1 MKNMTLGETFRKIHF
16 MVDEFILEHQI
27 QWDKMREEYKEK
39 SRQEYLKIYPDSSFE
54 GHTLGR
60 PLSLQSYIGSDLL
73 IDFTFLALDA
83 EKKEPFVREY
93 WIRSQGT
100 QCIRNESDVEANRN
114 VWSDIVAKILV
125 EFDGKEFT
133 KVAWFQDDDCKL
145 KNRFIVG
152 NEDEEIR
159 ALSWSALVPKK

>member
-1 MKNMTLGETFRKIHF
+1 MTLGETLYTIRR
-16 MVDEFILEHQI
+16 MVDEFIREHQLK
-27 QWDKMREEYKEK
+27 WDRIREEYKEK

-73 IDFTFLALDA
+73 IDFTFLALEA
-83 EKKEPFVREY
+83 EKKEPFIREY

-100 QCIRNESDVEANRN
+100 QCIKSESDVEANRN

-133 KVAWFQDDDCKL
+133 KVAWFQDKDCKL
-145 KNRFIVG
+145 ENSFIKD
-152 NEDEEIR
+152 NEDEEIK
-159 ALSWSALVPKK
+159 ALSWSALASKE

>member
-1 MKNMTLGETFRKIHF
+1 MTLGETLYTIRR
-16 MVDEFILEHQI
+16 MVDEFISEHQI
-27 QWDKMREEYKEK
+27 QWDKVREEYKEK

-60 PLSLQSYIGSDLL
+60 SLSLQSYIGSDLL
-73 IDFTFLALDA
+73 IDFTYLALEV
-83 EKKEPFVREY
+83 EKKEPFIREY

-100 QCIRNESDVEANRN
+100 QCIKSESDVEANRN

-133 KVAWFQDDDCKL
+133 KVAWFQDEDCKL
-145 KNRFIVG
+145 KNSFIKDD
-152 NEDEEIR
+152 EDEEIR
-159 ALSWSALVPKK
+159 VLSWSALVPKE

>member
-1 MKNMTLGETFRKIHF
+1 MTLGETLYTIRR
-16 MVDEFILEHQI
+16 MVDEFIREHQLK
-27 QWDKMREEYKEK
+27 WDKVREEYKEK

-73 IDFTFLALDA
+73 IDFAFLALEA
-83 EKKEPFVREY
+83 EKKEPFIREY

-100 QCIRNESDVEANRN
+100 QCIKSESDVEANRN

-133 KVAWFQDDDCKL
+133 KVAWFQDKDCKL
-145 KNRFIVG
+145 ENSFIKD
-152 NEDEEIR
+152 NENEEIR
-159 ALSWSALVPKK
+159 ALSWSALASKE

>member
-1 MKNMTLGETFRKIHF
+1 MTLGETLYTIRR
-16 MVDEFILEHQI
+16 MVDEFNREHQI
-27 QWDKMREEYKEK
+27 QWDKVREEYKEK

-73 IDFTFLALDA
+73 IDFAFLALEA

-100 QCIRNESDVEANRN
+100 QCIKSESDVEANRN

-133 KVAWFQDDDCKL
+133 KVAWFQDKDCKL
-145 KNRFIVG
+145 ENSFIKD
-152 NEDEEIR
+152 NENEEIR
-159 ALSWSALVPKK
+159 TLSWSALVPRE

>member
-1 MKNMTLGETFRKIHF
+1 MTLGETLYTIRR
-16 MVDEFILEHQI
+16 MVDEFIREHQLK
-27 QWDKMREEYKEK
+27 WDRIREEYKEK

-73 IDFTFLALDA
+73 IDFTFLALEA
-83 EKKEPFVREY
+83 EKKEPFIREY

-100 QCIRNESDVEANRN
+100 QCIKSESDVEANRN

-145 KNRFIVG
+145 KNSFIKD
-152 NEDEEIR
+152 NENEEIR
-159 ALSWSALVPKK
+159 ALSWSALVPRE

>member
-1 MKNMTLGETFRKIHF
+1 MTLGETLHTIRR
-16 MVDEFILEHQI
+16 MVDEFIREHQLK
-27 QWDKMREEYKEK
+27 WDRIREEYKEK

-73 IDFTFLALDA
+73 IDFTFLALEA
-83 EKKEPFVREY
+83 EKKEPFIREY

-100 QCIRNESDVEANRN
+100 QCIKSESDVEANRN

-133 KVAWFQDDDCKL
+133 KVAWFQDEDCKL
-145 KNRFIVG
+145 KNSFIKD
-152 NEDEEIR
+152 NENEEIR
-159 ALSWSALVPKK
+159 ALSWSALASKE

>member
-1 MKNMTLGETFRKIHF
+1 MTLGETLYTIRR
-16 MVDEFILEHQI
+16 MVDEFNREHQLK
-27 QWDKMREEYKEK
+27 WDRIREEYKEK
-39 SRQEYLKIYPDSSFE
+39 SRQDYLKIYPDSSFE

-73 IDFTFLALDA
+73 IDFAFLALEA

-100 QCIRNESDVEANRN
+100 QCIKSESDVEANRN

-133 KVAWFQDDDCKL
+133 KVAWFQDEDCKL
-145 KNRFIVG
+145 KNSFIKDDE
-152 NEDEEIR
+152 NEEIR
-159 ALSWSALVPKK
+159 VLSWSALASKE

>member
-1 MKNMTLGETFRKIHF
+1 MTLGETLHTIHR
-16 MVDEFILEHQI
+16 MVGEFISEQQI
-27 QWDKMREEYKEK
+27 QWDKVREEYKEK

-73 IDFTFLALDA
+73 IDFTFLALEV
-83 EKKEPFVREY
+83 EKKEPFIREY

-100 QCIRNESDVEANRN
+100 QCIKDEKDVKANRS

-125 EFDGKEFT
+125 EFDGEKFT

-145 KNRFIVG
+145 KNSFIKG

-159 ALSWSALVPKK
+159 ALSWSALVPNE

>member
-1 MKNMTLGETFRKIHF
+1 MTLGETLHTIHR
-16 MVDEFILEHQI
+16 MVGEFISEHQI
-27 QWDKMREEYKEK
+27 KWDKVREEYKEK
-39 SRQEYLKIYPDSSFE
+39 SRQEYLKIYPNSSFE

-73 IDFTFLALDA
+73 IDFTFLALEA
-83 EKKEPFVREY
+83 EKKEPFIREY

-100 QCIRNESDVEANRN
+100 QCIKSESDVEANRN

-133 KVAWFQDDDCKL
+133 KVAWFQDEDCKL
-145 KNRFIVG
+145 KNSFIKDDE
-152 NEDEEIR
+152 NEEIR
-159 ALSWSALVPKK
+159 ALSWSALASKE

>member
-1 MKNMTLGETFRKIHF
+1 MTLGETLFTIHR
-16 MVDEFILEHQI
+16 MVDEFIREHQI
-27 QWDKMREEYKEK
+27 QWDKVREEYKEK

-73 IDFTFLALDA
+73 IDFTFLALEA
-83 EKKEPFVREY
+83 EKKEPFIREY

-100 QCIRNESDVEANRN
+100 QCIKSESDVEANRN

-133 KVAWFQDDDCKL
+133 KVAWFQDKDCKL
-145 KNRFIVG
+145 ENSFIKDDE
-152 NEDEEIR
+152 NEEIR
-159 ALSWSALVPKK
+159 ALSWSALASKE

>member
-1 MKNMTLGETFRKIHF
+1 MTLGETLHTIHR
-16 MVDEFILEHQI
+16 MVGEFISEHQI
-27 QWDKMREEYKEK
+27 KWDKVREEYKEK

-73 IDFTFLALDA
+73 IDFTFLALEA
-83 EKKEPFVREY
+83 EKKEPFIREY

-100 QCIRNESDVEANRN
+100 QCIKSESDVEANRN

-133 KVAWFQDDDCKL
+133 KVAWFQDEGCKL
-145 KNRFIVG
+145 KNSFIKDDE
-152 NEDEEIR
+152 NEEIR
-159 ALSWSALVPKK
+159 ALSWSALASKE

>member
-1 MKNMTLGETFRKIHF
+1 MTLGETLYTIRR
-16 MVDEFILEHQI
+16 MVDEFNREHHLKSDRI
-27 QWDKMREEYKEK
+27 REEYKEK

-100 QCIRNESDVEANRN
+100 QCIKNESDVEANRN

-145 KNRFIVG
+145 KNHFIAD
-152 NEDEEIR
+152 NENEEIR

>member
-1 MKNMTLGETFRKIHF
+1 MTLGETLYTIRR
-16 MVDEFILEHQI
+16 MVDEFIREHQLK
-27 QWDKMREEYKEK
+27 WEKVRGEYKEK

-60 PLSLQSYIGSDLL
+60 SLSLQSYIGSDLL
-73 IDFTFLALDA
+73 IDFTFLALEV
-83 EKKEPFVREY
+83 EKKEPFIREY

-100 QCIRNESDVEANRN
+100 QCIRNEKDVKENRR

-133 KVAWFQDDDCKL
+133 KVAWFQDKDCKL
-145 KNRFIVG
+145 ENSFIKD

-159 ALSWSALVPKK
+159 ALSWSALASKE

>member
-1 MKNMTLGETFRKIHF
+1 MTLGETLYTIRR
-16 MVDEFILEHQI
+16 MVDEFNREHQLK
-27 QWDKMREEYKEK
+27 WDKIREEYKEK

-73 IDFTFLALDA
+73 IDFAFLALDA
-83 EKKEPFVREY
+83 EKKGPFVREY

-100 QCIRNESDVEANRN
+100 QCIKNESDVEANRN

-133 KVAWFQDDDCKL
+133 KVAWFQDEDCKL
-145 KNRFIVG
+145 KNHFIKD
-152 NEDEEIR
+152 NEDEETR
-159 ALSWSALVPKK
+159 ALSWSALVSKE

>member
-1 MKNMTLGETFRKIHF
+1 MTLGETLHTIRR
-16 MVDEFILEHQI
+16 MVDEFIREHQLK
-27 QWDKMREEYKEK
+27 WDRIREEYKEK

-73 IDFTFLALDA
+73 IDFTFLALEA
-83 EKKEPFVREY
+83 EKKEPFIREY

-100 QCIRNESDVEANRN
+100 QCIKSESDVEANRN

-133 KVAWFQDDDCKL
+133 KVAWFQDKDCKL
-145 KNRFIVG
+145 ENSFIKD
-152 NEDEEIR
+152 NEDEEIK
-159 ALSWSALVPKK
+159 ALSWSALASKE

>member
-1 MKNMTLGETFRKIHF
+1 MTLGETLYTIRR
-16 MVDEFILEHQI
+16 MVDEFNREHQI
-27 QWDKMREEYKEK
+27 QWDKIREEYKEK

-73 IDFTFLALDA
+73 IDFAFLALEV
-83 EKKEPFVREY
+83 EKKEPFIREY

-100 QCIRNESDVEANRN
+100 QCIKNESDVEANRN
-114 VWSDIVAKILV
+114 VWSDIVAKIIV

-133 KVAWFQDDDCKL
+133 RVAWFQDEDCKL
-145 KNRFIVG
+145 KNSFIKD

-159 ALSWSALVPKK
+159 ALSWSALVPRE

>member
-1 MKNMTLGETFRKIHF
+1 MTLGETLYTIRR
-16 MVDEFILEHQI
+16 MVDEFIREHQLK
-27 QWDKMREEYKEK
+27 WDRIREEYKEK

-73 IDFTFLALDA
+73 IDFTFLALEA
-83 EKKEPFVREY
+83 EKKEPFIREY

-100 QCIRNESDVEANRN
+100 QCIKNESDVEANRN

-133 KVAWFQDDDCKL
+133 KVAWFQDKDCKL
-145 KNRFIVG
+145 ENSFIKD
-152 NEDEEIR
+152 NEDEEIK
-159 ALSWSALVPKK
+159 ALSWSALASKE

>member
-1 MKNMTLGETFRKIHF
+1 MTLGETLYTIRR
-16 MVDEFILEHQI
+16 MVDEFIREHQLK
-27 QWDKMREEYKEK
+27 WDRIREEYKEK

-73 IDFTFLALDA
+73 IDFTFLALEA
-83 EKKEPFVREY
+83 EKKEPFIREY

-100 QCIRNESDVEANRN
+100 QCIKSESDVEANRN

-133 KVAWFQDDDCKL
+133 KVAWFQDEDCKL
-145 KNRFIVG
+145 KNSFIKD
-152 NEDEEIR
+152 NENEEIR
-159 ALSWSALVPKK
+159 ALSWSALASKE

>member
-1 MKNMTLGETFRKIHF
+1 MTLGETLHTIHR
-16 MVDEFILEHQI
+16 MVGEFISEHQI
-27 QWDKMREEYKEK
+27 QWDKVREEYKEK

-54 GHTLGR
+54 GHTLGSH
-60 PLSLQSYIGSDLL
+60 LSLQSYIGSDLL
-73 IDFTFLALDA
+73 IDFTFLALEV
-83 EKKEPFVREY
+83 EKKEPFIREY

-100 QCIRNESDVEANRN
+100 QCIKNEKDVKANRS

-125 EFDGKEFT
+125 EFDGEKFT

-145 KNRFIVG
+145 KNSFIKG

-159 ALSWSALVPKK
+159 ALSWSALVPKE

>member
-1 MKNMTLGETFRKIHF
+1 MTLGETLYTIHG
-16 MVDEFILEHQI
+16 MVDEFIREHQLK
-27 QWDKMREEYKEK
+27 WDRIREEYKEK

-93 WIRSQGT
+93 WIRSQGV
-100 QCIRNESDVEANRN
+100 QCIKNKSDVEANRS

-133 KVAWFQDDDCKL
+133 KVAWFQDEDCKL
-145 KNRFIVG
+145 KNRFIEG

-159 ALSWSALVPKK
+159 ALSWSALASKE

>member
-1 MKNMTLGETFRKIHF
+1 MTLGETLYTIRR
-16 MVDEFILEHQI
+16 MVDEFIREHQLKWGRI
-27 QWDKMREEYKEK
+27 REEYKEK

-73 IDFTFLALDA
+73 IDFAFLALEA
-83 EKKEPFVREY
+83 EKKEPFIREY

-100 QCIRNESDVEANRN
+100 QCIKNESDVEANRN

-133 KVAWFQDDDCKL
+133 KVAWFQDEDCKL
-145 KNRFIVG
+145 KNSFIKG
-152 NEDEEIR
+152 DEDEETR

>member
-1 MKNMTLGETFRKIHF
+1 MTLGETLYTIRR
-16 MVDEFILEHQI
+16 MVDEFIREHQLK
-27 QWDKMREEYKEK
+27 WDRIREEYKEK

-73 IDFTFLALDA
+73 IDFTFLALEA
-83 EKKEPFVREY
+83 EKKEPFIREY

-100 QCIRNESDVEANRN
+100 QCIKSESDVEANRN

-133 KVAWFQDDDCKL
+133 KVAWFQDEDCKL
-145 KNRFIVG
+145 KNSFIKG
-152 NEDEEIR
+152 DEDEETR

>member
-1 MKNMTLGETFRKIHF
+1 MTLGETLHTIHR
-16 MVDEFILEHQI
+16 MVGEFISEHQI
-27 QWDKMREEYKEK
+27 KWDKVREEYKEK

-73 IDFTFLALDA
+73 IDFTFLALEV
-83 EKKEPFVREY
+83 EKKEPFIREY

-100 QCIRNESDVEANRN
+100 QCIKNEKDVKANRS

-125 EFDGKEFT
+125 EFDGEKFT

-145 KNRFIVG
+145 KNSFIKG

-159 ALSWSALVPKK
+159 ALSWSALVPKE

>member
-1 MKNMTLGETFRKIHF
+1 MTLGETLYTIHG
-16 MVDEFILEHQI
+16 MVDEFIREHQLK
-27 QWDKMREEYKEK
+27 WDRIREEYKEK

-73 IDFTFLALDA
+73 IDFAFLALDA
-83 EKKEPFVREY
+83 EKKEPFIREY

-100 QCIRNESDVEANRN
+100 QCIKSESDVEANRN

-133 KVAWFQDDDCKL
+133 KVAWFQDKDCKL
-145 KNRFIVG
+145 ENSFIKDDE
-152 NEDEEIR
+152 NEEIR
-159 ALSWSALVPKK
+159 ALSWSALASKE

>member
-1 MKNMTLGETFRKIHF
+1 MTLGETLYTIRR
-16 MVDEFILEHQI
+16 MVDEFNREHQLK
-27 QWDKMREEYKEK
+27 WDRIREEYKEK

-73 IDFTFLALDA
+73 IDFAFLALEA
-83 EKKEPFVREY
+83 EKKEPFIREY

-100 QCIRNESDVEANRN
+100 QCIKSESDVEANRN

-133 KVAWFQDDDCKL
+133 KVAWFQDEDCKL
-145 KNRFIVG
+145 ENSFIKDDE
-152 NEDEEIR
+152 NEEIR
-159 ALSWSALVPKK
+159 ALSWSALVSKE

>member
-1 MKNMTLGETFRKIHF
+1 MTLGETLYTIRR
-16 MVDEFILEHQI
+16 MVDEFNREHQLK
-27 QWDKMREEYKEK
+27 WDKIREEYKEK

-73 IDFTFLALDA
+73 IDFAFLALDA

-100 QCIRNESDVEANRN
+100 QCIKNESDVEANRN
-114 VWSDIVAKILV
+114 AWSDIVAKILV

-145 KNRFIVG
+145 KNSFIKD

-159 ALSWSALVPKK
+159 ALSWSALVPRE

>member
-1 MKNMTLGETFRKIHF
+1 MTLGETLHTIHR
-16 MVDEFILEHQI
+16 MVGEFISEHQI

-73 IDFTFLALDA
+73 IDFTFLALEV
-83 EKKEPFVREY
+83 EKKEPFIREY

-100 QCIRNESDVEANRN
+100 QCIKNEKDVKANRS

-125 EFDGKEFT
+125 EFDGEKFT
-133 KVAWFQDDDCKL
+133 KVAWFLDEDCKL
-145 KNRFIVG
+145 KNSFING

>member
-1 MKNMTLGETFRKIHF
+1 MTLGETLYTIRR
-16 MVDEFILEHQI
+16 MVDEFNREHQLK
-27 QWDKMREEYKEK
+27 WDRIREEYKEK

-73 IDFTFLALDA
+73 IDFAFLALEA
-83 EKKEPFVREY
+83 EKKEPFIREY

-100 QCIRNESDVEANRN
+100 QCIKSESDVEANRN

-133 KVAWFQDDDCKL
+133 KVAWFQDKDCKL
-145 KNRFIVG
+145 ENSFIKD
-152 NEDEEIR
+152 NENEEIR
-159 ALSWSALVPKK
+159 ALSWSALASKE

>member
-1 MKNMTLGETFRKIHF
+1 MTLGETLYTIHG
-16 MVDEFILEHQI
+16 MVDEFIREHQLK
-27 QWDKMREEYKEK
+27 WDRIREEYKEK

-100 QCIRNESDVEANRN
+100 QCIKSESDVEANRS

-133 KVAWFQDDDCKL
+133 RVAWFQDEDCKL
-145 KNRFIVG
+145 KNSFIKD

-159 ALSWSALVPKK
+159 ALSWSALVPRE

>member
-1 MKNMTLGETFRKIHF
+1 MTLGETLYTIRG
-16 MVDEFILEHQI
+16 MVDEFIREHQI
-27 QWDKMREEYKEK
+27 KWDRMRDEYKEK
-39 SRQEYLKIYPDSSFE
+39 TRQEYLKIYPDSSFE

-73 IDFTFLALDA
+73 IDFTFLALEA
-83 EKKEPFVREY
+83 EKKEPFTHEY
-93 WIRSQGT
+93 WIRSEGT
-100 QCIRNESDVEANRN
+100 QCIKNESDVEANRN

-133 KVAWFQDDDCKL
+133 RVAWFQDEDCKL
-145 KNRFIVG
+145 RNSFIKD

-159 ALSWSALVPKK
+159 ALSWSALVPRE

>member
-1 MKNMTLGETFRKIHF
+1 MTLGETLYTIRR
-16 MVDEFILEHQI
+16 MVDEFIREHQLK
-27 QWDKMREEYKEK
+27 WDRIREEYKEK

-73 IDFTFLALDA
+73 IDFAFLALEA
-83 EKKEPFVREY
+83 EKKEPFIREY

-100 QCIRNESDVEANRN
+100 QCIKNEKDVEANRR

-133 KVAWFQDDDCKL
+133 KVAWFQDEDCKL
-145 KNRFIVG
+145 KNSFIKDDE
-152 NEDEEIR
+152 NEEIR
-159 ALSWSALVPKK
+159 ALSWSALASKE

>member
-1 MKNMTLGETFRKIHF
+1 MTLGETLYTIRR
-16 MVDEFILEHQI
+16 MVDEFIREHQLK
-27 QWDKMREEYKEK
+27 WDRIREEYKEK
-39 SRQEYLKIYPDSSFE
+39 SRQEYLKIYPESSFE

-73 IDFTFLALDA
+73 IDFTFLALEV

-133 KVAWFQDDDCKL
+133 KVAWFQDKDCKL
-145 KNRFIVG
+145 ENSFIKD
-152 NEDEEIR
+152 NEDEEIK
-159 ALSWSALVPKK
+159 ALSWSALASKE

>member
-1 MKNMTLGETFRKIHF
+1 MTLGETLYTIRR
-16 MVDEFILEHQI
+16 MVDEFNREHQLK
-27 QWDKMREEYKEK
+27 WDKIREEYKEK

-60 PLSLQSYIGSDLL
+60 HLSLQSYIGSDLL
-73 IDFTFLALDA
+73 IDFASLALKV
-83 EKKEPFVREY
+83 EKKEPFTHEY
-93 WIRSQGT
+93 WIRSEGT
-100 QCIRNESDVEANRN
+100 QCIKNESDVEANRN

-133 KVAWFQDDDCKL
+133 RVAWFQDEDCKL
-145 KNRFIVG
+145 RNSFIKD

>member
-1 MKNMTLGETFRKIHF
+1 MTLGETLHTIHR
-16 MVDEFILEHQI
+16 MVGEFISEHQI
-27 QWDKMREEYKEK
+27 KWDKVREEYKEK

-73 IDFTFLALDA
+73 IDFAFLALEA
-83 EKKEPFVREY
+83 EKKEPFIREY

-100 QCIRNESDVEANRN
+100 QCIKSESDVEANRN

-133 KVAWFQDDDCKL
+133 KVAWFQDKDCKL
-145 KNRFIVG
+145 ENSFIKD

-159 ALSWSALVPKK
+159 ALSWSALASKE